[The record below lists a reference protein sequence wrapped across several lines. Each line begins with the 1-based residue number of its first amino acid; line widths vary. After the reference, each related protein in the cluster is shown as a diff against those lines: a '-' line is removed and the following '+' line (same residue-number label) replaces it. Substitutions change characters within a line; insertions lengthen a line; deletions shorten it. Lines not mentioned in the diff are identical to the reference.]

1 MDIFCVRYWADDLL
15 TQLHSALAAFLSFP
29 FPFFFVFLYVDFGIQ
44 SLPLDEEAPA
54 LHCTAL
60 HSTATK
66 KLSRRGEEERREEE
80 MNLIGNCQSW
90 SDARASFDVILKGN
104 DARLTCCC
112 LPSSFTRRRPP
123 PSVGAAF
130 DDAVAFCRRRSRLIH
145 YFFLMLSSLPVRI

>member
-1 MDIFCVRYWADDLL
+1 MCATELMNFLRFCAVHRQPFSL
-15 TQLHSALAAFLSFP
+15 FL
-29 FPFFFVFLYVDFGIQ
+29 FVFLYVDFGIQ

-54 LHCTAL
+54 LHSRA
-60 HSTATK
+60 HQQK
-66 KLSRRGEEERREEE
+66 KLSRRGEKRREEE
-80 MNLIGNCQSW
+80 MNLIDNCQSW

-112 LPSSFTRRRPP
+112 CCCLPSFTRRRPP

-130 DDAVAFCRRRSRLIH
+130 DDAVAFCRRRSLLIH